1 MAISSSSDVQA
12 DKLASLIA
20 DYENLDPD
28 FIAELDT
35 LSITIGDYELML
47 ADSGPWVVTTNNSVS

>member
-1 MAISSSSDVQA
+1 MAISNSSDAQA
-12 DKLASLIA
+12 DRLTSLVA
-20 DYENLDPD
+20 TYEDLDPD

-47 ADSGPWVVTTNNSVS
+47 VDSSPWVITTNNSVD

>member
-1 MAISSSSDVQA
+1 MEISSSSDVQA
-12 DKLASLIA
+12 DRLASLIA
-20 DYENLDPD
+20 SYENLDPD